1 VIVDQ
6 ITWINGDAVLEA
18 SNTSIRINGLV
29 RESRPLPDAFS
40 LRVDV
45 GYERGAIR
53 PAMTDENG
61 RDR

>member
-29 RESRPLPDAFS
+29 RESRPDAFS

-53 PAMTDENG
+53 PA
-61 RDR
+61 